1 MDFFYWYSVRCLS
14 SLNLMPMPVM
24 TMTHSCTSCS
34 LDCLQYLI
42 QTLIVAKHKVAK
54 NIIRKNLVFVFV
66 SLDCLQ
72 YLIQTLIVA
81 KHKVA
86 KNIIRKYLVFVFVH
100 VCIYI
105 WLRSNYCP
113 LNKKYRTI
121 VALALWTIQL
131 HFCMLQLANQSF
143 SDLQNIQEITTSD
156 NFTFICKFL
165 NALLLYAEK
174 YWTYFFH

>member
-14 SLNLMPMPVM
+14 SLNLMPVPVM

-86 KNIIRKYLVFVFVH
+86 KNIIRKYLVFVFVSLDCLQYLIQTLIVAKHKVAKNIIRKYLVFVFVH

-121 VALALWTIQL
+121 GIVNHSA
-131 HFCMLQLANQSF
+131 
-143 SDLQNIQEITTSD
+143 
-156 NFTFICKFL
+156 TF
-165 NALLLYAEK
+165 LYAATCK
-174 YWTYFFH
+174 SKF

>member
-1 MDFFYWYSVRCLS
+1 
-14 SLNLMPMPVM
+14 MPVPVM
-24 TMTHSCTSCS
+24 TMTHSC
-34 LDCLQYLI
+34 
-42 QTLIVAKHKVAK
+42 
-54 NIIRKNLVFVFV
+54 

-105 WLRSNYCP
+105 WLRPNYCP

-121 VALALWTIQL
+121 GIVNHSATIL

-143 SDLQNIQEITTSD
+143 SDLQNIREITTSD

-174 YWTYFFH
+174 YWTYFFSLNIGHFAISILHFGCQ

>member
-1 MDFFYWYSVRCLS
+1 
-14 SLNLMPMPVM
+14 MPVPVM

-86 KNIIRKYLVFVFVH
+86 KKHNQKVPGIRICTCLY
-100 VCIYI
+100 IYMAKI
-105 WLRSNYCP
+105 
-113 LNKKYRTI
+113 
-121 VALALWTIQL
+121 
-131 HFCMLQLANQSF
+131 
-143 SDLQNIQEITTSD
+143 
-156 NFTFICKFL
+156 
-165 NALLLYAEK
+165 
-174 YWTYFFH
+174 